1 MVFVYVVLIAVV
13 LIGAGYIY
21 MLHVKNKIMKK
32 RNALSKS
39 IRESIEEETF
49 NEKNEEGYTPLMLSI
64 LGHFN
69 KSFDKLLFA
78 GADVNIK
85 GNVGEQVLHLAAH
98 HSNERVIK
106 KLLDAGAE
114 VNTKDAQGCTPIWY
128 AAQNNNHKNLELLI
142 DAGAELNHVDAIYG
156 LSPLMIAAQ
165 NGAYQCVDLLLK
177 NGADKKIEAGEF
189 GTAYA
194 IAEKR
199 LQGNIKQNKKAKD
212 QLEAM
217 VEKLKQ

>member
-1 MVFVYVVLIAVV
+1 MILVYVILIAVLLV
-13 LIGAGYIY
+13 GAAYIY

-32 RNALSKS
+32 RKTLSKE
-39 IRESIEEETF
+39 IINSIEEGTF

-85 GNVGEQVLHLAAH
+85 GNVGEQALHLAAH
-98 HSNERVIK
+98 HSDEKKIQ

-128 AAQNNNHKNLELLI
+128 AAQNSKNKNLKLLI
-142 DAGAELNHVDAIYG
+142 DAGAELNHVDATYG

-165 NGAYQCVDLLLK
+165 NGAFHCVDLLLE
-177 NGADKKIEAGEF
+177 NEADKIIEAKKF
-189 GTAYA
+189 GTAND
-194 IAEKR
+194 IAENR
-199 LQGNIKQNKKAKD
+199 LQGNIKQNRQAKEE
-212 QLEAM
+212 LEAM
-217 VEKLKQ
+217 VEKLEV